1 MKEEKKE
8 EELKETPKNTE
19 DTAPE
24 TEQTEKEVSP
34 RGNCPLVAEQ
44 LESVSDGGP
53 KGLEGVAELTPEEQL
68 EAANAEIASLKD
80 QLLRKIAEFDNYRK
94 RTIKEKTDL
103 ILNGGEKTIVTI
115 LPVLDDMERAL
126 KNMQKAED
134 VSAVLEGV
142 ELIYKKFMDIL
153 GKQGVG
159 IIDTKEADFD
169 VDLHEAVAQL
179 PAPTPELK
187 GKVMDCTQTGY
198 KLNEK
203 VIRHA
208 QVVVGV

>member
-1 MKEEKKE
+1 MG
-8 EELKETPKNTE
+8 EELKENTQE
-19 DTAPE
+19 QVEETAPE
-24 TEQTEKEVSP
+24 TEQTPQEEEEKEQTV
-34 RGNCPLVAEQ
+34 
-44 LESVSDGGP
+44 
-53 KGLEGVAELTPEEQL
+53 EEQL

-115 LPVLDDMERAL
+115 LPVIDDMERAL
-126 KNMQKAED
+126 KNMKEADD
-134 VSAVLEGV
+134 VNAVLEGV

-153 GKQGVG
+153 GKQGVSV
-159 IIDTKEADFD
+159 IETKEADFD

-187 GKVMDCTQTGY
+187 GKVMDCTLTGY

>member
-1 MKEEKKE
+1 MTMKEEKKD
-8 EELKETPKNTE
+8 EELKETQQE
-19 DTAPE
+19 AVEGTASE
-24 TEQTEKEVSP
+24 AEQNVQEEKELTVEAP
-34 RGNCPLVAEQ
+34 PAPVA
-44 LESVSDGGP
+44 SV
-53 KGLEGVAELTPEEQL
+53 EEQL

-103 ILNGGEKTIVTI
+103 ILNGGEKTIITI
-115 LPVLDDMERAL
+115 LPVIDDLERAL
-126 KNMQKAED
+126 KNMKSADD
-134 VSAVLEGV
+134 VNAVLEGV

-153 GKQGVG
+153 AKQGVS
-159 IIDTKEADFD
+159 IIETKEADFD
-169 VDLHEAVAQL
+169 VDVHEAVAQL

-187 GKVMDCTQTGY
+187 GKVMDCTLTGY

>member
-1 MKEEKKE
+1 MKEEKNEKIEKE
-8 EELKETPKNTE
+8 ETKQNVEETT
-19 DTAPE
+19 PE
-24 TEQTEKEVSP
+24 TEQNAPEEEKE
-34 RGNCPLVAEQ
+34 
-44 LESVSDGGP
+44 
-53 KGLEGVAELTPEEQL
+53 LTVEEQL
-68 EAANAEIASLKD
+68 EAANKEIANLND

-103 ILNGGEKTIVTI
+103 ILNGGEKTIITI
-115 LPVLDDMERAL
+115 LPVIDDLERAL
-126 KNMQKAED
+126 KNMQGAED
-134 VSAVLEGV
+134 VKAVLEGV
-142 ELIYKKFMDIL
+142 ELIYKKFIDIL
-153 GKQGVG
+153 SKQGVS

-187 GKVMDCTQTGY
+187 GKVMDCTLTGY

>member
-1 MKEEKKE
+1 MKEEKKD
-8 EELKETPKNTE
+8 EELKETQQE
-19 DTAPE
+19 AVEGTASE
-24 TEQTEKEVSP
+24 AEQNVQEEKELTVEAP
-34 RGNCPLVAEQ
+34 PAPVA
-44 LESVSDGGP
+44 SV
-53 KGLEGVAELTPEEQL
+53 EEQL

-103 ILNGGEKTIVTI
+103 ILNGGEKTIITI
-115 LPVLDDMERAL
+115 LPVIDDLERAL
-126 KNMQKAED
+126 KNMKSAEN
-134 VSAVLEGV
+134 VNAVLEGV

-153 GKQGVG
+153 AKQGVS
-159 IIDTKEADFD
+159 IIETKEADFD
-169 VDLHEAVAQL
+169 VDVHEAVAQL

-187 GKVMDCTQTGY
+187 GKVMDCTLTGY

>member
-8 EELKETPKNTE
+8 EELKDNMQEKVEEP
-19 DTAPE
+19 AAE
-24 TEQTEKEVSP
+24 TEQAPQEE
-34 RGNCPLVAEQ
+34 EQ
-44 LESVSDGGP
+44 
-53 KGLEGVAELTPEEQL
+53 KELTIEEKL

-153 GKQGVG
+153 GKQGVSV
-159 IIDTKEADFD
+159 IDTKEADFD
-169 VDLHEAVAQL
+169 VDIHEAVAQL
-179 PAPTPELK
+179 PAPTPGLK

-198 KLNEK
+198 KLNDK

>member
-1 MKEEKKE
+1 MKEEKKD
-8 EELKETPKNTE
+8 EELKETQQEADEGTASEAEQNVQEEKELTVEAPP
-19 DTAPE
+19 APE
-24 TEQTEKEVSP
+24 AS
-34 RGNCPLVAEQ
+34 A
-44 LESVSDGGP
+44 
-53 KGLEGVAELTPEEQL
+53 EEQL

-103 ILNGGEKTIVTI
+103 ILNGGEKTIITI
-115 LPVLDDMERAL
+115 LPVIDDLERAL
-126 KNMQKAED
+126 KNMKSADD
-134 VSAVLEGV
+134 VNAVLEGV

-153 GKQGVG
+153 AKQGVS
-159 IIDTKEADFD
+159 IIETKEADFD
-169 VDLHEAVAQL
+169 VDVHEAVAQL

-187 GKVMDCTQTGY
+187 GKVMDCTLTGY

>member
-1 MKEEKKE
+1 MKEEKNEKIEKE
-8 EELKETPKNTE
+8 ETKQSVEETT
-19 DTAPE
+19 PE
-24 TEQTEKEVSP
+24 TEQNAPEEEKE
-34 RGNCPLVAEQ
+34 
-44 LESVSDGGP
+44 
-53 KGLEGVAELTPEEQL
+53 LTVEEQL
-68 EAANAEIASLKD
+68 EAANKEIANLND

-103 ILNGGEKTIVTI
+103 ILNGGEKTIITI
-115 LPVLDDMERAL
+115 LPVIDDMERAL
-126 KNMQKAED
+126 KNMKGAED
-134 VSAVLEGV
+134 VNAVLEGV
-142 ELIYKKFMDIL
+142 ELIYKKFIDIL
-153 GKQGVG
+153 GKQGVS

-187 GKVMDCTQTGY
+187 GKVMDCTLTGY

>member
-1 MKEEKKE
+1 MKEELKD
-8 EELKETPKNTE
+8 EELKETPQNTE
-19 DTAPE
+19 AEDIASN
-24 TEQTEKEVSP
+24 TEQSQEQGTQEEEKE
-34 RGNCPLVAEQ
+34 
-44 LESVSDGGP
+44 
-53 KGLEGVAELTPEEQL
+53 LTVEEQL

-103 ILNGGEKTIVTI
+103 ILNGGEKTILTI
-115 LPVLDDMERAL
+115 LPVIDDFERAL
-126 KNMQKAED
+126 KNMKNADD
-134 VSAVLEGV
+134 VNAVLEGV

-153 GKQGVG
+153 GKQGVS

-187 GKVMDCTQTGY
+187 GKVMDCTLTGY

>member
-1 MKEEKKE
+1 MKEEKKD
-8 EELKETPKNTE
+8 EELKETQQPAEAENTV
-19 DTAPE
+19 PE
-24 TEQTEKEVSP
+24 SEQATQEEEKELS
-34 RGNCPLVAEQ
+34 A
-44 LESVSDGGP
+44 
-53 KGLEGVAELTPEEQL
+53 EEQL
-68 EAANAEIASLKD
+68 EAANNEIASLKD

-103 ILNGGEKTIVTI
+103 ILNGGEKTIITI
-115 LPVLDDMERAL
+115 LPVIDDLERAL
-126 KNMQKAED
+126 KNMKSADD
-134 VSAVLEGV
+134 VNAVLEGV
-142 ELIYKKFMDIL
+142 ELIYKKFIDIL
-153 GKQGVG
+153 AKQGVS
-159 IIDTKEADFD
+159 IIETKEADFD

-187 GKVMDCTQTGY
+187 GKVMDCTLTGY

>member
-1 MKEEKKE
+1 MKEEKKD
-8 EELKETPKNTE
+8 EELKKTPQNTETPDN
-19 DTAPE
+19 ASE
-24 TEQTEKEVSP
+24 TEQTAPEEEKE
-34 RGNCPLVAEQ
+34 
-44 LESVSDGGP
+44 
-53 KGLEGVAELTPEEQL
+53 LTIEEQL

-103 ILNGGEKTIVTI
+103 ILNGGEKTIITI

-153 GKQGVG
+153 GKQGVSV
-159 IIDTKEADFD
+159 IETKEADFD

-198 KLNEK
+198 KLNDK

>member
-1 MKEEKKE
+1 MKEEKKD
-8 EELKETPKNTE
+8 EELKETQQEAVEGTASEAEQNVQEEKELTVEAPP
-19 DTAPE
+19 APE
-24 TEQTEKEVSP
+24 AS
-34 RGNCPLVAEQ
+34 A
-44 LESVSDGGP
+44 
-53 KGLEGVAELTPEEQL
+53 EEQL

-103 ILNGGEKTIVTI
+103 ILNGGEKTIITI
-115 LPVLDDMERAL
+115 LPVIDDLERAL
-126 KNMQKAED
+126 KNMKSADD
-134 VSAVLEGV
+134 VNAVLEGV

-153 GKQGVG
+153 TKQGVS
-159 IIDTKEADFD
+159 IIETKEADFD
-169 VDLHEAVAQL
+169 VDVHEAVAQL

-187 GKVMDCTQTGY
+187 GKVMDCTLTGY

>member
-1 MKEEKKE
+1 MKEEKKD
-8 EELKETPKNTE
+8 EELKETQQ
-19 DTAPE
+19 E
-24 TEQTEKEVSP
+24 TVEETTSEAEQNVQQEEKE
-34 RGNCPLVAEQ
+34 
-44 LESVSDGGP
+44 
-53 KGLEGVAELTPEEQL
+53 LTVEEQL

-103 ILNGGEKTIVTI
+103 ILNGGEKTIITI
-115 LPVLDDMERAL
+115 LPVIDDLERAL
-126 KNMQKAED
+126 KNMKSADD
-134 VSAVLEGV
+134 VNAVLEGI

-153 GKQGVG
+153 AKQGVSV
-159 IIDTKEADFD
+159 IETKKADFD
-169 VDLHEAVAQL
+169 VDVHEAVAQL

-187 GKVMDCTQTGY
+187 GKVMDCTLTGY

>member
-1 MKEEKKE
+1 MKEEKNE
-8 EELKETPKNTE
+8 EIEKNETQQNVE
-19 DTAPE
+19 ETASE
-24 TEQTEKEVSP
+24 TEQTVAPEEEKE
-34 RGNCPLVAEQ
+34 LT
-44 LESVSDGGP
+44 LEEKLD
-53 KGLEGVAELTPEEQL
+53 
-68 EAANAEIASLKD
+68 AANNEIASLKD

-103 ILNGGEKTIVTI
+103 ILNGGEKTIITI
-115 LPVLDDMERAL
+115 LPVIDDFERAL
-126 KNMQKAED
+126 KNMKNAED
-134 VSAVLEGV
+134 INAVLEGV

-153 GKQGVG
+153 GKQGVSV
-159 IIDTKEADFD
+159 IETKNANFD

-187 GKVMDCTQTGY
+187 GKVMDCTLTGY

>member
-8 EELKETPKNTE
+8 RDEMQQNNTE
-19 DTAPE
+19 ETTAG
-24 TEQTEKEVSP
+24 KEDIQEEREAATDAQPAHEPS
-34 RGNCPLVAEQ
+34 
-44 LESVSDGGP
+44 
-53 KGLEGVAELTPEEQL
+53 TEEQL
-68 EAANAEIASLKD
+68 EVANAEIASLKD

-103 ILNGGEKTIVTI
+103 ILNGGEKTIVAF

-126 KNMQKAED
+126 KNMQKAAD
-134 VSAVLEGV
+134 VGAVLEGV

-153 GKQGVG
+153 DKQGVS
-159 IIDTKEADFD
+159 IIETREADFD
-169 VDLHEAVAQL
+169 VDVHEAVAQL

-187 GKVMDCTQTGY
+187 GKVMDCTLTGY
-198 KLNEK
+198 KMGEK

>member
-1 MKEEKKE
+1 MKEEKKD
-8 EELKETPKNTE
+8 EELKETPQNTE
-19 DTAPE
+19 TQDTTPE
-24 TEQTEKEVSP
+24 TEQTAPEEK
-34 RGNCPLVAEQ
+34 
-44 LESVSDGGP
+44 
-53 KGLEGVAELTPEEQL
+53 KELTVEEQL

-80 QLLRKIAEFDNYRK
+80 QLLRKMAEFDNYRK

-103 ILNGGEKTIVTI
+103 ILNGGEKTIITI

-126 KNMQKAED
+126 KNMQKAD
-134 VSAVLEGV
+134 DISAVLEGV

-153 GKQGVG
+153 SKQGVSV
-159 IIDTKEADFD
+159 IETKEADFD

-187 GKVMDCTQTGY
+187 GKVMNCTQTGY